1 MATSNDA
8 SLLRH
13 SPRMRILSDL
23 PAYHESAGETSLFME
38 PGEKFLANRNRF
50 ARTIRSSA
58 ILVEIFE

>member
-1 MATSNDA
+1 
-8 SLLRH
+8 
-13 SPRMRILSDL
+13 MRILSDL